1 MFVSILLVLVIMI
14 SSSSLAFRSNDIIRS
29 NRLSFSICNKMGL
42 KESKLSMFS
51 NGGSTPPSVVTD
63 KKDTIEEKVE
73 KVEDDAKND
82 DIFTNVAF
90 RVQDLLT
97 LGLIGWTVYLVGD
110 SIRIV
115 AFSPPQI

>member
-1 MFVSILLVLVIMI
+1 
-14 SSSSLAFRSNDIIRS
+14 
-29 NRLSFSICNKMGL
+29 MGL

-63 KKDTIEEKVE
+63 KKDTIEVE
-73 KVEDDAKND
+73 KVEDEAKND
-82 DIFTNVAF
+82 EETLSLTNIGF

-115 AFSPPQI
+115 AFPPPQI